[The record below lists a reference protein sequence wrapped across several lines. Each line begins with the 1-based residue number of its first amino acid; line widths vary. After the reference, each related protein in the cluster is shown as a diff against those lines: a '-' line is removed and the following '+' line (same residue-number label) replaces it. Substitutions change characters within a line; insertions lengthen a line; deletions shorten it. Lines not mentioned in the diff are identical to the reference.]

1 MFPISDSHKSNKI
14 PFVTLAII
22 AANIFVFYKQLT
34 LPDGDAF
41 ILKYSLTPS
50 IIDLART
57 ETLTTFVTSIFL
69 HGGFFHIASN
79 MWFLWIFG
87 DNVEA
92 HLGRIKYILLY
103 IAAGLVGNMFQFL
116 LMPESSIP
124 MLGASGAVSGILG
137 SYMVLFPY
145 SRIKTLLLLFF
156 FVSVAEIPAMIYIF
170 YWFIIQLFSGI
181 ASLPFTFATGGIAFW
196 AHVGGFLSGIIL
208 TRRMRNSNRSEVI
221 EGEIVE

>member
-34 LPDGDAF
+34 LPDGDTF
-41 ILKYSLTPS
+41 TLKYSLIPS
-50 IIDLART
+50 SIDLLRP

-92 HLGRIKYILLY
+92 HLGKIKYALLY
-103 IAAGLVGNMFQFL
+103 LAAGIIGNLAQFIL
-116 LMPESSIP
+116 TPASNIP
-124 MLGASGAVSGILG
+124 MLGASGAISGVLG
-137 SYMVLFPY
+137 SYFILFP
-145 SRIKTLLLLFF
+145 SSNIRTFLFMFF
-156 FVSVAEIPAMIYIF
+156 FVTVTEIPAVIYIF

-181 ASLPFTFATGGIAFW
+181 ASLPISFATGGIAFW
-196 AHVGGFLSGIIL
+196 AHVGGFFTGLIL
-208 TRRMRNSNRSEVI
+208 TRRFRQTVRSNII
-221 EGEIVE
+221 EGEIVG

>member
-22 AANIFVFYKQLT
+22 ATNIFVFYKQLT

-41 ILKYSLTPS
+41 TLKYSLIPS
-50 IIDLART
+50 NIDLLIP
-57 ETLTTFVTSIFL
+57 ETLTTFITSMFL
-69 HGGFFHIASN
+69 HGGFFHILSN

-92 HLGRIKYILLY
+92 HLGRIKYIFLY
-103 IAAGLVGNMFQFL
+103 MVAGLVGNIFQFL
-116 LMPESSIP
+116 LMPDSNIP
-124 MLGASGAVSGILG
+124 MLGASGAVSGIFG

-156 FVSVAEIPAMIYIF
+156 FVSVTEIPAMIYIF

-196 AHVGGFLSGIIL
+196 AHVGGFLSGLIL
-208 TRRMRNSNRSEVI
+208 TRRFRQPAKTNII

>member
-22 AANIFVFYKQLT
+22 AANIFVFYQQLIT
-34 LPDGDAF
+34 PDGDAF
-41 ILKYSLTPS
+41 ILKYALTPS
-50 IIDLART
+50 AINFLDPL
-57 ETLTTFVTSIFL
+57 TLITFVTSIFL
-69 HGGFFHIASN
+69 HGGFFHILSN

-92 HLGRIKYILLY
+92 HLGRIKYIFLY
-103 IAAGLVGNMFQFL
+103 MVAGLVGNIFQFL
-116 LMPESSIP
+116 LMPDSNIP

-145 SRIKTLLLLFF
+145 SRIKTILLLFF
-156 FVSVAEIPAMIYIF
+156 FVSITEIPAMVYIF

-181 ASLPFTFATGGIAFW
+181 ASLPISFATGGIAFW
-196 AHVGGFLSGIIL
+196 AHVGGFVTGLIL
-208 TRRMRNSNRSEVI
+208 TRRLKQTAKSNII

>member
-22 AANIFVFYKQLT
+22 AANIFVFYQQLT

-41 ILKYSLTPS
+41 ILKYALVPS
-50 IIDLART
+50 SVSFLIPS
-57 ETLTTFVTSIFL
+57 TLLPFITSMFL

-92 HLGRIKYILLY
+92 HLGKIKYILLY
-103 IAAGLVGNMFQFL
+103 VVSGIIGNLTQFL
-116 LMPESSIP
+116 LNPALDIP
-124 MLGASGAVSGILG
+124 MLGASGAVSGVLG
-137 SYMVLFPY
+137 SYFILFRGSQIKTFVVLFFY
-145 SRIKTLLLLFF
+145 VTITR
-156 FVSVAEIPAMIYIF
+156 IPAVIYIF

-181 ASLPFTFATGGIAFW
+181 ASLPFASATGGIAFW
-196 AHVGGFLSGIIL
+196 AHVGGFATGLYL
-208 TRRMRNSNRSEVI
+208 TRRLQMKKSEII
-221 EGEIVE
+221 EGEIIE